1 MVLQLFVQQDLTNG
15 VNDDI
20 SALTDILDEGTC
32 LEMLRYTMLGEGA
45 CLEMLRYTRLGEG
58 ACLDMLRLTRLD

>member
-32 LEMLRYTMLGEGA
+32 LEMLRYT
-45 CLEMLRYTRLGEG
+45 RLGEG